1 MGVWC
6 HRVSEETAPMS
17 IATPFD
23 SESPAVYAQSL
34 KTHLQE
40 YGRAVE
46 AFELPV
52 ETTAFWTA
60 VALPLAYPAL
70 MFGGLDGQEL
80 FLLVATVAFHVAALG
95 LGRGHGRE
103 K

>member
-23 SESPAVYAQSL
+23 SETPSVDAQSL
-34 KTHLQE
+34 KTL
-40 YGRAVE
+40 
-46 AFELPV
+46 AFRPV

>member
-23 SESPAVYAQSL
+23 SESPAVDAQSL
-34 KTHLQE
+34 KTL
-40 YGRAVE
+40 
-46 AFELPV
+46 AFRPV